1 MVKRY
6 RAVTF
11 LLIVFF
17 TVLFWFFVGMIIV
30 KPSIR
35 YYEDSSIRLTVG
47 SYSAGYCLPLSYC
60 SNH

>member
-1 MVKRY
+1 MWNRHNIITVR
-6 RAVTF
+6 V
-11 LLIVFF
+11 IIIM
-17 TVLFWFFVGMIIV
+17 TVLFWLVVGMIIV

-47 SYSAGYCLPLSYC
+47 SYSAGYCLPFSYC